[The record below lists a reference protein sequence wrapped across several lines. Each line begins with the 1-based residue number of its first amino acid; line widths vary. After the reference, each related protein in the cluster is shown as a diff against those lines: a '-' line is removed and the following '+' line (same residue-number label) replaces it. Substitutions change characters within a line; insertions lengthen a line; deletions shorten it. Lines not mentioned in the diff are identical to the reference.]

1 MPSEG
6 SGFLLVASLQDKAG
20 CNIASVLRSKYGFQ
34 ETSERFEGSSIY
46 ECGGVRLAYTRRD
59 IIYADH
65 LDEAF
70 NPKAYIFLSRHSSE
84 TGIPCLTAH
93 FPGNLGEDAS
103 YGGRSREPSITFPSL
118 LKSYLKALWLRRSE
132 AQGYQIVL
140 EPMHHGPS
148 SLKKPC
154 MFVEIGSRVEQW
166 SDLRAAEVVADSLWS
181 AINNLEY
188 ASKVGVGFGGTHYSS
203 KFTQLLV
210 ESEYALG
217 AVASKH
223 ILPELTLETVKSMV
237 SRCAEEVRYAILDWK
252 GLSTEKQKILRF
264 ADELGLDVV
273 KI

>member
-1 MPSEG
+1 MRSG
-6 SGFLLVASLQDKAG
+6 NSGFLLVASLQDKAG

-34 ETSERFEGSSIY
+34 ETSERFEGNRIY
-46 ECGGVRLAYTRRD
+46 ECSGLRLVYTIRD

-65 LDEAF
+65 LDEVF

-103 YGGRSREPSITFPSL
+103 YGGRPREPSVTFPSL

-132 AQGYQIVL
+132 AEGYQIVL

-148 SLKKPC
+148 GLKKPC
-154 MFVEIGSRVEQW
+154 MFVEIGSRLEQW
-166 SDLRAAEVVADSLWS
+166 LDVRAAEVVADSLWY

-203 KFTQLLV
+203 KFTHFLV
-210 ESEYALG
+210 ETEYALG

-223 ILPELTLETVKSMV
+223 TLSELTLETVKWMV
-237 SRCAEEVRYAILDWK
+237 SKCVEEVRYAILDWK

-264 ADELGLDVV
+264 VDELALEVV